1 MPLRFLLRRMLWLPL
16 ALLAANFA
24 GYAYALFAQFVQ
36 RAQNPFGSGQA
47 APEPVLPVYWDYLQG
62 LLLRFD
68 SGMMPAGTAETVAQG
83 VSRAAGASLGLLAL
97 AFSLSVVLGLL
108 LGLGAVLTDPAGV
121 RGWLASLTTLGLA
134 LPSFFTGTLLVLA
147 LVRFTLS
154 GGADT
159 AIPVAGFGWDLHL
172 LLPTL
177 ALMLRPTMQLAQLTA
192 TLLSTELSQ
201 QYVLYARSVGH
212 SWRSVRWKVV
222 LRNVLAPLTLAAAAS
237 CRWLLGE
244 LILVE
249 WLFAW
254 PGLGRLLTLI
264 LYPPTNAGPGN
275 FTGQRVYFLNPEV
288 MAGTLTMFALLFILI
303 DLSAVLLAQQADP
316 RLRQAELEPAHGR

>member
-1 MPLRFLLRRMLWLPL
+1 MRLVLRRLLWLPL
-16 ALLAANFA
+16 ALLLANFA

-36 RAQNPFGSGQA
+36 RAQNPFGSAQA
-47 APEPVLPVYWDYLQG
+47 APVPVLPNYWDYLQG

-68 SGMMPAGTAETVAQG
+68 SGVMPAGTTESVAQG
-83 VSRAAGASLGLLAL
+83 VARAAGASLGLLAL
-97 AFSLSVVLGLL
+97 AFGLSVVMGVL
-108 LGLGAVLTDPAGV
+108 LGFGAVLTDPAGV
-121 RGWLASLTTLGLA
+121 RGWLTAFTTLGLA

-147 LVRFTLS
+147 LVALTLRT
-154 GGADT
+154 GGEPLL
-159 AIPVAGFGWDLHL
+159 PVTGFGWDRHL

-177 ALMLRPTMQLAQLTA
+177 ALMLRPTMQLAQITA
-192 TLLSTELSQ
+192 TLLSTEISQ
-201 QYVLYARSVGH
+201 PYVLYARSVGH

-222 LRNVLAPLTLAAAAS
+222 LRNVLAPLTLAAAAA

-275 FTGQRVYFLNPEV
+275 FTGQRIYFLNPEV
-288 MAGTLTMFALLFILI
+288 MAGTLTMFALIFILI
-303 DLSAVLLAQQADP
+303 DLAASLLAQQADP
-316 RLRQAELEPAHGR
+316 RLRQAELEAAHGR

>member
-1 MPLRFLLRRMLWLPL
+1 MSLRLLLRRLVWLPL
-16 ALLAANFA
+16 TLLAANFA
-24 GYAYALFAQFVQ
+24 GYAYALLAQFVQ
-36 RAQNPFGSGQA
+36 RAQNPFGSGQV
-47 APEPVLPVYWDYLQG
+47 APTPVLPGYWDYLQG

-68 SGMMPAGTAETVAQG
+68 SGLMPVGVTETVAQG
-83 VSRAAGASLGLLAL
+83 VARAAGASLGLLAL
-97 AFSLSVVLGLL
+97 AFSLSVGLGLL

-121 RGWLASLTTLGLA
+121 RGWLTAFTTLGLA
-134 LPSFFTGTLLVLA
+134 LPSFFIGTLLVLA
-147 LVRFTLS
+147 CVSFSLGAGAEPLVP
-154 GGADT
+154 
-159 AIPVAGFGWDLHL
+159 IAGFGWDRHL

-177 ALMLRPTMQLAQLTA
+177 ALMLRPTMQLAQVTA
-192 TLLSTELSQ
+192 TLLSTELNQ

-222 LRNVLAPLTLAAAAS
+222 LRNVLAPVTLAAAAS

-264 LYPPTNAGPGN
+264 LYPPTNAGPGS
-275 FTGQRVYFLNPEV
+275 FTGQRIYFLSPEV
-288 MAGTLTMFALLFILI
+288 TAGVLTMFALLFIVI
-303 DLSAVLLAQQADP
+303 DLTASLLAHHADP